1 MVGIMMAIILLLCS
15 VVLQMAI
22 SFLAFEQCQMKNTW
36 MHPNILNYLKRSFVL
51 CMCAFAYHVI
61 HSTIHFHAIDEYGKE
76 IECVTFVVADN
87 CATNK
92 SIATL
97 LEIKFIGCASHRMNL
112 ASKLLLEDVEP
123 ALLKI
128 QKTMKMLGY
137 LKRAAALR
145 KHTHLGPVTRNVTR
159 WTTDF
164 AMVRRYADLK
174 DIIEKQ
180 ELTIPV
186 ELLINPV
193 EWQNL
198 VSVSANFVI
207 LEDITKGL
215 QADNLNMF
223 EARAMVDTVI
233 RLIPDLAV
241 KLSQNAHIVKDPEF
255 ESGIVKI
262 ITEQTDA
269 MNEEEK
275 KSCEIFLNPQQAPYV
290 PSTSS
295 GSFSQDAVKQAK
307 AMLENK
313 RKYID
318 LKFVAPT
325 TNKVERLFSLCGL
338 ILTDNR
344 SNMHTDTFEMVMMLK
359 ANRSVWDVNTVQNVI
374 NEHET

>member
-1 MVGIMMAIILLLCS
+1 
-15 VVLQMAI
+15 
-22 SFLAFEQCQMKNTW
+22 
-36 MHPNILNYLKRSFVL
+36 
-51 CMCAFAYHVI
+51 
-61 HSTIHFHAIDEYGKE
+61 
-76 IECVTFVVADN
+76 
-87 CATNK
+87 
-92 SIATL
+92 
-97 LEIKFIGCASHRMNL
+97 
-112 ASKLLLEDVEP
+112 
-123 ALLKI
+123 
-128 QKTMKMLGY
+128 
-137 LKRAAALR
+137 
-145 KHTHLGPVTRNVTR
+145 
-159 WTTDF
+159 
-164 AMVRRYADLK
+164 
-174 DIIEKQ
+174 
-180 ELTIPV
+180 
-186 ELLINPV
+186 
-193 EWQNL
+193 
-198 VSVSANFVI
+198 
-207 LEDITKGL
+207 
-215 QADNLNMF
+215 MF
-223 EARAMVDTVI
+223 EACAMVDTVM
-233 RLIPDLAV
+233 RLIPDLAF